1 MNSSN
6 IALLLGRAIQLDLE
20 DSSFEL
26 YEGSQNNF
34 NISLF
39 EDSDSMEAAS
49 DVNSFGEDILE
60 LLETR
65 ELDDV
70 PAQINR
76 AEWAGLESILWAGL
90 ESILQFISDTMFTEG
105 EASDVTSPRNEN
117 NCIEQLSLSKILC
130 LLILNV
136 ILF

>member
-6 IALLLGRAIQLDLE
+6 IAILLGRAIQLDLE
-20 DSSFEL
+20 DLSFEL
-26 YEGSQNNF
+26 YEGGQNPF

-70 PAQINR
+70 PAHSALFI
-76 AEWAGLESILWAGL
+76 WAGLEIN
-90 ESILQFISDTMFTEG
+90 LQFFISDTMFTEGVG

>member
-39 EDSDSMEAAS
+39 EDSDLIEAAT
-49 DVNSFGEDILE
+49 DVNSLGEDILE
-60 LLETR
+60 MLEIR

-76 AEWAGLESILWAGL
+76 AEWVGLESILWAGL
-90 ESILQFISDTMFTEG
+90 ESILQFISDTMFTEE
-105 EASDVTSPRNEN
+105 EATDVTFPRNEKN
-117 NCIEQLSLSKILC
+117 HKKNFL
-130 LLILNV
+130 
-136 ILF
+136 

>member
-26 YEGSQNNF
+26 YEGGQNPF

-70 PAQINR
+70 PAHSALFI
-76 AEWAGLESILWAGL
+76 WAGL
-90 ESILQFISDTMFTEG
+90 ESILQFISDTMFTEGAG

>member
-1 MNSSN
+1 MK
-6 IALLLGRAIQLDLE
+6 IQ
-20 DSSFEL
+20 L
-26 YEGSQNNF
+26 YEGSQNPF
-34 NISLF
+34 NISVF
-39 EDSDSMEAAS
+39 EDSDSMDAAS

-70 PAQINR
+70 PAHSALFI
-76 AEWAGLESILWAGL
+76 WAGLEG
-90 ESILQFISDTMFTEG
+90 ILQFISDTMFTEG

-136 ILF
+136 TLF